1 MLAALNDFYIEGVE
15 TSIPLY
21 KTILNSDEYKNGD
34 LSTDFLKRYDMIDR
48 LTADL
53 KKEKEEKSEAAL
65 AAAIIHSE
73 YFKSRVQNNTGN
85 NANWKY
91 KLDWWK
97 MNYKIQD
104 IEKSFEGKIV
114 ENLGNNDYVIKIND
128 NEHKLKIITMNSKG
142 IEFILDQKYH
152 KAKYLEQSTN
162 EMNIVIDNVPIIIN
176 RNTHFD
182 EVVYKMTGGASGV
195 DAQLSL
201 KSQIPGKVVSIS
213 VSEGDF
219 VKKGD
224 VVCTLESMKMQV
236 AIKSHKDGVVKTI
249 KVKETG
255 TVAKGDV
262 VAEIE

>member
-1 MLAALNDFYIEGVE
+1 
-15 TSIPLY
+15 
-21 KTILNSDEYKNGD
+21 
-34 LSTDFLKRYDMIDR
+34 
-48 LTADL
+48 
-53 KKEKEEKSEAAL
+53 
-65 AAAIIHSE
+65 
-73 YFKSRVQNNTGN
+73 
-85 NANWKY
+85 
-91 KLDWWK
+91 

-104 IEKSFEGKIV
+104 IEKSFEGKII

-162 EMNIVIDNVPIIIN
+162 EMNIVIDNVPITIN

-182 EVVYKMTGGASGV
+182 EVVYKITGGASSA
-195 DAQLSL
+195 DAQLAL

-213 VSEGDF
+213 VSEGDS

>member
-1 MLAALNDFYIEGVE
+1 
-15 TSIPLY
+15 
-21 KTILNSDEYKNGD
+21 
-34 LSTDFLKRYDMIDR
+34 
-48 LTADL
+48 
-53 KKEKEEKSEAAL
+53 
-65 AAAIIHSE
+65 
-73 YFKSRVQNNTGN
+73 
-85 NANWKY
+85 
-91 KLDWWK
+91 

-104 IEKSFEGKIV
+104 IEKSFEGKIL

-128 NEHKLKIITMNSKG
+128 NEHKLKIITMSSKG

-152 KAKYLEQSTN
+152 KAKYLEESTS

-182 EVVYKMTGGASGV
+182 EVVYKNTGGASSAN
-195 DAQLSL
+195 AQLGL

-213 VSEGDF
+213 VSEGDT

-249 KVKETG
+249 KVKETA

>member
-1 MLAALNDFYIEGVE
+1 
-15 TSIPLY
+15 
-21 KTILNSDEYKNGD
+21 
-34 LSTDFLKRYDMIDR
+34 
-48 LTADL
+48 
-53 KKEKEEKSEAAL
+53 
-65 AAAIIHSE
+65 
-73 YFKSRVQNNTGN
+73 
-85 NANWKY
+85 
-91 KLDWWK
+91 

-104 IEKSFEGKIV
+104 IEKSFEGRII
-114 ENLGNNDYVIKIND
+114 ETLGNNDYVIKIND

-182 EVVYKMTGGASGV
+182 EVVYKITGGASGAN
-195 DAQLSL
+195 AQLAL

-213 VSEGDF
+213 VSEGDS

-249 KVKETG
+249 KVKETA